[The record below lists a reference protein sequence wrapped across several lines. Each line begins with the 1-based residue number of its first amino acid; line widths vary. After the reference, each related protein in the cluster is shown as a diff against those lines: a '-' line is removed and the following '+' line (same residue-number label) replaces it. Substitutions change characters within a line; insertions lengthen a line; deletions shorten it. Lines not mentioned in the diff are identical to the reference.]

1 MRKHKRTPFLPD
13 HLIPSPS
20 LQQSH
25 QWRAHIDRGEHTD
38 SVAVQ
43 LSGPER
49 GTWKNETTG
58 ERGEQL
64 LDLVYRTGK
73 HKTVRETLDAAY
85 ELDRELSHKISH
97 GYSMGL

>member
-1 MRKHKRTPFLPD
+1 MT
-13 HLIPSPS
+13 
-20 LQQSH
+20 
-25 QWRAHIDRGEHTD
+25 
-38 SVAVQ
+38 VQ

-73 HKTVRETLDAAY
+73 YKTVRETLVAAY
-85 ELDRELSHKISH
+85 ELDQEFSHKISH
-97 GYSMGL
+97 DYSMGL

>member
-1 MRKHKRTPFLPD
+1 MT
-13 HLIPSPS
+13 
-20 LQQSH
+20 
-25 QWRAHIDRGEHTD
+25 
-38 SVAVQ
+38 VQ

-64 LDLVYRTGK
+64 LDLVYRAGK
-73 HKTVRETLDAAY
+73 YETVRETLDAAHA
-85 ELDRELSHKISH
+85 LDRELSHKISH